1 MELDQ
6 LMSTVM
12 PQPAVTLTF
21 DLCTPK
27 SNQHI
32 YETKYTC
39 DQDWV
44 KSPSLVFTARRS
56 YASAV
61 LVVVILSICS
71 SVRPSVCLSVT
82 RVLCDKTKQCTADI
96 LIPHRKVIT
105 LVF

>member
-21 DLCTPK
+21 DLFTPK

-32 YETKYTC
+32 YETKYIY
-39 DQDWV
+39 DQDWM

-56 YASAV
+56 YASVV
-61 LVVVILSICS
+61 LVVVILS
-71 SVRPSVCLSVT
+71 LS
-82 RVLCDKTKQCTADI
+82 
-96 LIPHRKVIT
+96 LIHI
-105 LVF
+105 